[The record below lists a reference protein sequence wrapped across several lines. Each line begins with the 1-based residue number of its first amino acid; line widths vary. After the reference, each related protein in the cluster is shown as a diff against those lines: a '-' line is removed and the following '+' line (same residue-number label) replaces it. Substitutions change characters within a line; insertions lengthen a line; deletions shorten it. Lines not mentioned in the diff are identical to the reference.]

1 MQAVKNLILFVLVV
15 VFGAALSQGDHSIG
29 LVVVLIISA
38 IFAYDSNSEAKKSHK
53 LTDENSKH
61 IQGLRETLT
70 QTDNHLDENLKVI
83 EDNFQKGEQH
93 VELLYKLIQKLTV
106 IVIKQEL
113 EINEIKNAKRQ
124 PRGKS
129 TTKNS

>member
-61 IQGLRETLT
+61 IQGLQSAITE
-70 QTDNHLDENLKVI
+70 
-83 EDNFQKGEQH
+83 
-93 VELLYKLIQKLTV
+93 IQKKIDVNFDTINGNFDSAHDAVNNLQNLGEKLAILFV
-106 IVIKQEL
+106 KQSL
-113 EINEIKNAKRQ
+113 EIKNAKRQ

>member
-1 MQAVKNLILFVLVV
+1 MQAIKNLLLFVLVA
-15 VFGAALSQGDHSIG
+15 VFGMALIQSEYSLG

-38 IFAYDSNSEAKKSHK
+38 IFSYDSNSEAKKSHK
-53 LTDENSKH
+53 VTEENAKH
-61 IQGLRETLT
+61 IQGLRDTLT
-70 QTDNHLDENLKVI
+70 QTDKHLDTNLKVI

-93 VELLYKLIQKLTV
+93 VEDLYKLITKLTV

-113 EINEIKNAKRQ
+113 EIKEIKNAKRQ